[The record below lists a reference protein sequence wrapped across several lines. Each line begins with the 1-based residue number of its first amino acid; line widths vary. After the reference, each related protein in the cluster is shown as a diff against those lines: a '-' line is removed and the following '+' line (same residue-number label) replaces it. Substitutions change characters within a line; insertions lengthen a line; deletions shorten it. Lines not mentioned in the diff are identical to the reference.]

1 LGILETYVSIMRK
14 YVPSAKVKTIIQLD
28 KNFWETQKPI
38 KDQSFLEALDISPSR
53 LEAYE
58 VGFIERLDLI
68 RSCTVE
74 LPVRSFQDF
83 QSALRTS
90 SVKTKTYMDTPL
102 HTNLILH
109 RPLVKVD
116 LAWDLGYYGEKIKI
130 AVLDTGVDEEHPDM
144 ELTSSEN
151 VSEEA
156 DNRDL
161 SGHGTHV
168 AVIAAGRGRS
178 GGYGLGIAPNAEL
191 ISIKVLPGYTS
202 NLIKGMEIAIN
213 KGAEVLNLS
222 LGCPGE
228 PWGPE
233 GRAVHNAYSMGV
245 LSVASAGNEGPEFG
259 TLTSPACNPSSI
271 AVAAI
276 NRKFQIT
283 DYSSRGPPAGGHV
296 KPDIAAP
303 GGDDETPIISGRSKD
318 MIDREFAFYLDYYF
332 KNCGTSMAA
341 PFVTG
346 AAALV
351 MQALRESG
359 FDSSGKE
366 WSETVKAILLSTAIK
381 INALIWEAGSGVL
394 NILEAVKKAEKTEKP
409 QKYEHPASPP
419 PITPPTLCASKEQIP
434 NELIRSLIK
443 IMGKY
448 ELPSVYTPSTQIPT
462 TLITKTAKIPTLTL
476 FKEEVR
482 NLITAIKKGAGKE
495 ALMLLSQICPIHQ
508 ILDDLYIL
516 KRSIEKEKNLLEEV
530 KRAQKIIEKTFPKK
544 IYYEKI

>member
-1 LGILETYVSIMRK
+1 MRK
-14 YVPSAKVKTIIQLD
+14 YVPSAKVKTIIQFD

-38 KDQSFLEALDISPSR
+38 KDQSFLEALDISPRR

-58 VGFIERLDLI
+58 VGFIEKLDLI
-68 RSCTVE
+68 HSCSVE

-90 SVKTKTYMDTPL
+90 SAKTKTYMDVPL
-102 HTNLILH
+102 HVNLILH

-130 AVLDTGVDEEHPDM
+130 AVLDTGVDEEHPDL
-144 ELTSSEN
+144 ELTYSEN

-222 LGCPGE
+222 LGGPGE
-228 PWGPE
+228 PWGPD
-233 GRAVHNAYSMGV
+233 GRAVHNAYLMGV
-245 LSVASAGNEGPEFG
+245 LSVTSAGNGGPKFG

-303 GGDDETPIISGRSKD
+303 GGDHETPIISGRSKD

-351 MQALRESG
+351 IQALRESG

-381 INALIWEAGSGVL
+381 INASIWEAGSGVL
-394 NILEAVKKAEKTEKP
+394 NVLEAVKKAEKTEKP
-409 QKYEHPASPP
+409 QKYEHPATPP
-419 PITPPTLCASKEQIP
+419 PITPPTSCDPKEQIP
-434 NELIRSLIK
+434 NELVRSLIK
-443 IMGKY
+443 IMEKY
-448 ELPSVYTPSTQIPT
+448 KLPPIYTPSTQIT
-462 TLITKTAKIPTLTL
+462 TNLTTKTTKTPVLTL
-476 FKEEVR
+476 MSEEVK
-482 NLITAIKKGAGKE
+482 NLIMAIKRGAGKK
-495 ALMLLSQICPIHQ
+495 AIILLSRIYPTHQ
-508 ILDDLYIL
+508 ILNDLYIL
-516 KRSIEKEKNLLEEV
+516 GKTVEKEKNILEEIN
-530 KRAQKIIEKTFPKK
+530 KAQKIITSTRKISYEKT
-544 IYYEKI
+544 